1 MGWQREQLHGYLT
14 PGHFTTI
21 FFCFFDSRKL
31 TSNVILVSGVQY
43 SVQPFSSVLSAH
55 QGKSTSRQGHLQ
67 PLNLC
72 KRTLCFTPQC
82 IFPAGVIKSK
92 TFSRIRLLFRNR
104 PEKKLDLFVVIK
116 YYTLNGLEQQK
127 CIVAQLWRLGV
138 QNQRDRRAMFPL
150 KPIGGGVFLCLS
162 PRIWWFV
169 AILGLSRLPATSY
182 STWISASVVT
192 WCLPC
197 ISISV
202 SSLLIRT
209 GSRVGFRTHPT

>member
-1 MGWQREQLHGYLT
+1 MAERAAAWLPNTGPLYN
-14 PGHFTTI
+14 
-21 FFCFFDSRKL
+21 FFCFFNSRKL

-150 KPIGGGVFLCLS
+150 KPMGGESFFVSLLGSGGLWQSWAFLGFQLPATAHGFPPLWSHGVFPASLS
-162 PRIWWFV
+162 
-169 AILGLSRLPATSY
+169 LSRLFS
-182 STWISASVVT
+182 
-192 WCLPC
+192 
-197 ISISV
+197 
-202 SSLLIRT
+202 
-209 GSRVGFRTHPT
+209 